1 MPRGSATHPTEPTQA
16 SEASEATED
25 PKVTTRNSAPH
36 VSSSSRS
43 VEGGKKR
50 ARESAGN
57 ERGGPPRWVHFV
69 AFDAPF
75 QPVLVDTHLL
85 RDVGCRSW
93 LMVKHEP
100 PHLNTE
106 GVPTWRI
113 TSMSRA
119 MLVAFLK
126 CLFHHEF
133 IVPNDVSYHEAMRAL
148 ESEGVGVPGNKV
160 EAPTAAAAL
169 KAAPL
174 GIGMRKRAEGAPD
187 GVQRICTLIAN
198 AIEEWPRLDVGMNAP
213 LEGGDCGFTCNTSR
227 CWVRFNERPKIDAHV
242 WDPDPIYNLA
252 KKKPYWL
259 KATLTSIGFVHY
271 RMVQERRFTSDQR
284 NEKTFS
290 ILARDGVEKDSAFWF
305 LSAKRDMQRYVR
317 DDNREAIRHADKFTH
332 TVLRAVD
339 ALGQLTPG
347 VKQLSTASPE
357 AKYYRACV
365 SLAERT
371 VRETPNLA
379 RLFNAEC
386 ADDKGQTHERTALQ
400 KVLEARGIKVVMW
413 KDSFDK
419 FMRENGVKPL
429 VFPPSFMS
437 QLCTGGACALLD
449 FYDHQK
455 RTHDV

>member
-1 MPRGSATHPTEPTQA
+1 MSRGSATHPTELTQA
-16 SEASEATED
+16 SEATEPREG
-25 PKVTTRNSAPH
+25 PKVTTRNSTPPA
-36 VSSSSRS
+36 SSSSKA
-43 VEGGKKR
+43 VGGKKR
-50 ARESAGN
+50 ARESATN
-57 ERGGPPRWVHFV
+57 ESGTPPRWVHFV

-93 LMVKHEP
+93 LLVKHEP
-100 PHLNTE
+100 PHLDTE

-133 IVPNDVSYHEAMRAL
+133 IVPKDVSYHEAVRAL

-174 GIGMRKRAEGAPD
+174 GIGMRKRHEGAPD
-187 GVQRICTLIAN
+187 SVQRICTLIAN
-198 AIEEWPRLDVGMNAP
+198 AIEEWPRLDIGMNTL
-213 LEGGDCGFTCNTSR
+213 LEGSECGFTCNTSR
-227 CWVRFNERPKIDAHV
+227 CWVRFNERPKIDPSA
-242 WDPDPIYNLA
+242 WDIDPTYNLA
-252 KKKPYWL
+252 MKKPYWL
-259 KATLTSIGFVHY
+259 KATLTSIGYVHY
-271 RMVQERRFTSDQR
+271 RMVQERRFTADQR

-290 ILARDGVEKDSAFWF
+290 LLVREGVEKDSAYWF

-317 DDNREAIRHADKFTH
+317 DENREAIRHADKFTH
-332 TVLRAVD
+332 AVLRAVD
-339 ALGQLTPG
+339 AFGQVTPG
-347 VKQLSTASPE
+347 GKQLSTAPPDV
-357 AKYYRACV
+357 KYYRACV

-379 RLFNAEC
+379 RLFNGEC
-386 ADDKGQTHERTALQ
+386 ADDKGQTHERTALE
-400 KVLEARGIKVVMW
+400 KVLRARGIKVVMW

-419 FMRENGVKPL
+419 FIRENGVKPL

-437 QLCTGGACALLD
+437 QLHTGGVCALLD